1 MCLAACLHRAPCC
14 GHDSKWPPEAKRDY
28 GTGALGPY
36 PPGWCII
43 GVLPLIVPGV
53 IVSEG
58 FNKLTTLDTDDQH
71 VREEG
76 RRGNSEREIG
86 FKGANGFE
94 PVPGCPVQSK
104 STSRLVS
111 SVAKEL
117 QQKTREA

>member
-1 MCLAACLHRAPCC
+1 MRHAVGMTAS
-14 GHDSKWPPEAKRDY
+14 GHPRPREITVPGLWVLR
-28 GTGALGPY
+28 Y

-94 PVPGCPVQSK
+94 PVPGCPVQS
-104 STSRLVS
+104 SPSLPMTTSRLVS